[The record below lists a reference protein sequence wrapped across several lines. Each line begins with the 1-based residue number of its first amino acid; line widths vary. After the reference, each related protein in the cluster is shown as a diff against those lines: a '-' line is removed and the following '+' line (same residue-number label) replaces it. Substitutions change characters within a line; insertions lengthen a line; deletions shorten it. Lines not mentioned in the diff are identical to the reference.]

1 MVIFIAFFF
10 FGCHDVLILGKS
22 PIKWRHCPEMTIA
35 VDCDA
40 KLQLKQTIKL
50 FSHNQSSAFLKYLDR
65 FALLHK
71 LHVNQSGEMLVE
83 QMYISIPNVSCILEF
98 KMRSS
103 MGNYCWNYIVLNT
116 PEPSNVKFAVY
127 DSVNSYSKPVPE
139 IWKMSYHESLSST
152 IVHAHIALQ
161 DVEMEGGRQ

>member
-1 MVIFIAFFF
+1 MVCMCSRQSFYATESLSLTEKVVQVIKPYWLNLVVIFIAFFV
-10 FGCHDVLILGKS
+10 CHDVLILGKS
-22 PIKWRHCPEMTIA
+22 SIEWRHRPEMIIV

-40 KLQLKQTIKL
+40 KPQLKQTIKL

-98 KMRSS
+98 KMWSS
-103 MGNYCWNYIVLNT
+103 MGNYCWNYIVRKDVSHLN
-116 PEPSNVKFAVY
+116 
-127 DSVNSYSKPVPE
+127 
-139 IWKMSYHESLSST
+139 
-152 IVHAHIALQ
+152 LQ
-161 DVEMEGGRQ
+161 M